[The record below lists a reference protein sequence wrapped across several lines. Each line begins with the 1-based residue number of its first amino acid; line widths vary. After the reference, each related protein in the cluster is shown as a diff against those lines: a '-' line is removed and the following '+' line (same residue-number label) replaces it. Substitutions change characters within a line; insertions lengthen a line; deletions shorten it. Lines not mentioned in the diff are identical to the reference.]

1 MRTPLIALTA
11 LTLIAGAPA
20 AAEDLVVR
28 HADLDLSS
36 AEGQKVLDR
45 RIDAAAR
52 KYCGVGDAHTG
63 TRMKASASAR
73 CFAEARAAAREQMAS
88 LIGKGSS
95 KGG

>member
-20 AAEDLVVR
+20 AAQDLVVR
-28 HADLDLSS
+28 YDDLDLTGPK
-36 AEGQKVLDR
+36 GQKVLDR

-52 KYCGVGDAHTG
+52 TYCGVGVQQTG
-63 TRMKASASAR
+63 SRIKGNSAQ
-73 CFAEARAAAREQMAS
+73 CFREARAAAREQMAAIVEKKS
-88 LIGKGSS
+88 L